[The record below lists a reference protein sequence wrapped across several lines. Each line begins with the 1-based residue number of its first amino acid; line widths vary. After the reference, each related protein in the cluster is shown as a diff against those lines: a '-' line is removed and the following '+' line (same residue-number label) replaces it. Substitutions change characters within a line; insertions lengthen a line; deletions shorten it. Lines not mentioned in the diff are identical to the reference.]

1 MPRQAAGGTGPTL
14 GSACSGCPARMG
26 RRPGCTCATSGPSTQ
41 RSRAATSTTSR
52 LSHPVSSRLAAGL
65 HQTLPCYT
73 FYYSIRNAKA
83 LCRLGEG
90 LDLRKL
96 VAGAGFE
103 PATSEYE
110 QAGPHPRRVAASM
123 LSSVCAAPG
132 VAVSHRVSGVAAYPR
147 RLYYRRYYP
156 EEMVPHTTLGV
167 DTVAD
172 PMVTTSR
179 RRERTCRRD
188 LDLQG

>member
-1 MPRQAAGGTGPTL
+1 
-14 GSACSGCPARMG
+14 
-26 RRPGCTCATSGPSTQ
+26 
-41 RSRAATSTTSR
+41 
-52 LSHPVSSRLAAGL
+52 
-65 HQTLPCYT
+65 
-73 FYYSIRNAKA
+73 
-83 LCRLGEG
+83 
-90 LDLRKL
+90 
-96 VAGAGFE
+96 
-103 PATSEYE
+103 
-110 QAGPHPRRVAASM
+110 M